1 MKKIEIDGGYEI
13 NGEIKISGAKNAA
26 LPILIASLL
35 TDKTLTLKN
44 VPNLSDISLL
54 TKLLEK
60 FGTTVKRNEE
70 NNTLEL
76 TTTKIK
82 SPVAPYEIVSK
93 MRASFFAI
101 GAMVARN
108 GEAKISL
115 PGGCAIG
122 AGGRPLDIHL
132 DALEALGAKLDL
144 VDGYVHATAP
154 NGLIG
159 ADVHFKLPSVG
170 ATENI
175 MMAAVLAKGTSVL
188 HNVAIDPEIVDLGN
202 CLIAMGAEIE
212 GLGTDTITIHGKEM
226 LNAAEYSI
234 MPDRMEAG
242 TYAVAA
248 AMAGGKITLTNA
260 NIDDIECLVEP
271 LQKAGVKIEGE
282 GSTITIERIG
292 ERLQAVDIIT
302 DFHPGFA
309 TDLQAQVMAMI
320 CISEGAGM
328 VTEKIWENRFMHV
341 PELCRMGANITVHGT
356 SALVRGVD
364 KLKGAAVMA
373 TDLRASASLILAGLI
388 AEGTTTV
395 RRIYHLERG
404 YDDIVGKLSA
414 VGAKIRRLEDDEPE
428 E

>member
-26 LPILIASLL
+26 LPIMIATLL
-35 TDKTLTLKN
+35 TNETLTLKN

-54 TKLLEK
+54 AELLEQ
-60 FGTTVKRNEE
+60 FGTEVKRDKE
-70 NNTLEL
+70 NNTFEL
-76 TTTKIK
+76 TTAEIK
-82 SPVAPYEIVSK
+82 SCTAPYDIVSK

-159 ADVHFKLPSVG
+159 AEVHFKLPSVG

-175 MMAAVLAKGTSVL
+175 MMGATLAKGTSIL
-188 HNVAIDPEIVDLGN
+188 HNAATDPEVVDLGN
-202 CLIAMGAEIE
+202 CLIAMGANIE
-212 GLGTDTITIHGKEM
+212 GLGTDTITIHGKEI
-226 LNAAEYSI
+226 LNGAEYSV
-234 MPDRMEAG
+234 MPDRIEAG

-248 AMAGGKITLTNA
+248 AMAGGTITLTNA
-260 NIDDIECLVEP
+260 NIDDIECLIEP
-271 LQKAGVKIEGE
+271 LKQAGVDITGE
-282 GSTITIERIG
+282 GSTITVKRVTDH
-292 ERLQAVDIIT
+292 LNAVDVMT
-302 DFHPGFA
+302 DFHPAFA

-328 VTEKIWENRFMHV
+328 VTEKIWTNRFMHV
-341 PELCRMGANITVHGT
+341 PELCRMGANITVQDS
-356 SALVRGVD
+356 SALVRGVE
-364 KLKGAAVMA
+364 KLKGATVMA
-373 TDLRASASLILAGLI
+373 TDLRASASLVLAGLV

-414 VGAKIRRLEDDEPE
+414 VGAKIRLLDDDDV
-428 E
+428 